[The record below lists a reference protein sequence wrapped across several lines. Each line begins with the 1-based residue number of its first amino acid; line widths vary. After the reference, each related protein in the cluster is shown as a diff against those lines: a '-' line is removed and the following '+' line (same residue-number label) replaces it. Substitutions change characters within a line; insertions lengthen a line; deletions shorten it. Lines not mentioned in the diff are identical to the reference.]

1 MEAPGVEDVQGEPGL
16 AGFHPVP
23 TATGQERTPS
33 GVAPAAALP
42 VTRGLA
48 GSRWSNGVSGGESP
62 TERPAITD
70 GRGAVAAGL
79 AAAQA
84 RWRADGDARA
94 LRRQLLA
101 LLQRLD
107 AFDSRG
113 R

>member
-1 MEAPGVEDVQGEPGL
+1 
-16 AGFHPVP
+16 
-23 TATGQERTPS
+23 
-33 GVAPAAALP
+33 
-42 VTRGLA
+42 
-48 GSRWSNGVSGGESP
+48 
-62 TERPAITD
+62 
-70 GRGAVAAGL
+70 VAAGL